1 MNFVFE
7 EDEINQKRIRQR
19 EMAEKN
25 KDRQQQTDK
34 EQRNKW
40 DEDRRRK
47 TEQFLSRLEGN
58 TCQSR
63 PQGRVMSEFSDPQ
76 NIPIAS
82 RSSDPQNVMSASR
95 SSYPQN
101 IPSVSRSSD
110 PHKIPSAS
118 RVTNIPVTSDNDT
131 LVDNTAA
138 FGNLHLVDD
147 ISNNVDSLH
156 SIFPQYD
163 RVALQDILEQ
173 THSVDAAIEMLQ
185 G

>member
-1 MNFVFE
+1 
-7 EDEINQKRIRQR
+7 
-19 EMAEKN
+19 
-25 KDRQQQTDK
+25 
-34 EQRNKW
+34 
-40 DEDRRRK
+40 
-47 TEQFLSRLEGN
+47 
-58 TCQSR
+58 
-63 PQGRVMSEFSDPQ
+63 MSEFSDPQ

-82 RSSDPQNVMSASR
+82 RSSDPQNILSASR

-118 RVTNIPVTSDNDT
+118 RVSNIPVTSDNDT

-147 ISNNVDSLH
+147 ISNNVDALH
-156 SIFPQYD
+156 SIFPQYNRD
-163 RVALQDILEQ
+163 VLQDILEQ